1 MKLIDLFKI
10 MDDETSIACKSTE
23 GHEFVFEA
31 KHEEENA
38 YSQLCE
44 YLKHNL
50 YITRMDKD
58 YCYVDTQRLISE
70 YPKLKGVLKKYL
82 EFKDVESLLFTALNH
97 KWLNACEEI
106 VKIFLAQ
113 RFFKVTYDVFGT
125 ASIQVSASDYEEAF
139 RIADEKIKKADF
151 GIVSELDLS
160 AVDILELF

>member
-10 MDDETSIACKSTE
+10 MDNEASIACKSTE
-23 GHEFVFEA
+23 GYKFVFEA

-38 YSQLCE
+38 YSRLCE

-70 YPKLKGVLKKYL
+70 YLKLKGILEKHP
-82 EFKDVESLLFTALNH
+82 EFKDIESMLFAALNRN
-97 KWLNACEEI
+97 WFELCEEI
-106 VKIFLAQ
+106 LNVFLAQ
-113 RFFKVTYDVFGT
+113 RFFEVTYDVCGT

-139 RIADEKIKKADF
+139 RIADQEMKKANF
-151 GIVSELDLS
+151 GIVSELELS
-160 AVDILELF
+160 AADIMELF